1 MVNWI
6 DIVFP
11 PYSFGYATKHFISE
25 AEKVFEK

>member
-11 PYSFGYATKHFISE
+11 PYSFGYATKHLVSE
-25 AEKVFEK
+25 EKVFEK